1 MKIIPRG
8 SVDFII
14 DTTAQAMLFL
24 SLMTPSTSS
33 IISISTLPSGT
44 QLQEAPLMNRPDNP
58 RLPWLIR
65 LTLNAMDSVKKFRA
79 WRWGVHY
86 EYMFLD
92 PNGKDLDSLSKYVE
106 EGSLSPVVGSRVNI
120 RDLDKVRE
128 ACNIVY
134 KGKGGI
140 GKVVID
146 IIG

>member
-1 MKIIPRG
+1 
-8 SVDFII
+8 
-14 DTTAQAMLFL
+14 
-24 SLMTPSTSS
+24 
-33 IISISTLPSGT
+33 
-44 QLQEAPLMNRPDNP
+44 MNRPDNP